1 MPGEKLTTPG
11 LQAHDT
17 HPITMADP
25 YFGSALQEFLEP
37 RRLHTGRGHV
47 VSMTGMGAH
56 KGNWFVADDDY
67 EQFLDILHDYL
78 FVSKLRP
85 NNFVEQRKQEG
96 LTPLLIDLDFKYPS
110 EKNLLR
116 TFTNEHIQSFIVEIV
131 TILKEFFELRD
142 RQQIRF
148 FVTLRSQ
155 PYQDSKANAIGKKDI
170 KDGVHIVC
178 PDFRVTSEMYG
189 LIRHLL
195 LERASL
201 AKSFE
206 GTGYT
211 NTDDNVIDKHLMNKI
226 GWFFYGESKPSIPPY
241 LLTDVFKYTPRT
253 GKMIREGPEGYDSRT
268 LIKLLS
274 IRFNSTSAL
283 VVVEKQRQ
291 VFDDLL
297 ASMKLR
303 GGAAAAAGGGGAHE
317 QFPAN
322 QMVPGEATGMLP
334 IIMDSFNTIVSTEDE
349 VELAKRLAIEC
360 LSGDRA
366 DSYDTWMRVGW
377 CLRNIEASDEMFDI
391 WMKFSEK
398 SGKSGG
404 NNVEQLRREWM
415 RGTMR
420 RLNGTPSIRIGSLKM
435 WAREDNQVRFK
446 EIMDGDIISYITK
459 TGLTFKGGTHHHV
472 AMMIHK
478 LFYDV
483 YKCTVEGRTTEWYEF
498 KNHTWNPMP
507 QGLLIKTMIT
517 EEIAKKVDSARCSL
531 RPPEANLPADEYQE
545 KHKQYNES
553 VVKLLKLQENLYNA
567 NFKDSVMKEAVQ
579 LFYDPDFYK
588 RINQN
593 PYFLGCAN
601 GILNLREPI
610 FDEAGHPVRY
620 KPTLHPGTANDYV
633 TLKAGVTADGK
644 EPIEYMPYDPD
655 DPKQQ
660 EIMDF
665 FRKLFPADDLREY
678 VLTLAAGCLEGANKE
693 QCFYI
698 MTGSGG
704 NGKSKFVELMISVL
718 GQYAGSLAS
727 TALTR
732 KRPESGAANPDIM
745 SIKGCRFIETKE
757 PDEGE
762 PLNSARMKQFS
773 GEDLVEARGLFKD
786 QERFKIT
793 GKIFL
798 ACNRMPP
805 IHSMDGGTWR
815 RIRVIPFDSRFLPVG
830 DPMID
835 SARHIYPRDDMLD
848 ERIKSWRVPFL
859 SLLVHY
865 YETKYCPHGIKH
877 TPAVVLQAS
886 ENYKG
891 NFDSFGKFI
900 KSRVRRVPGYDMPPQ
915 FKDFWKAYRNWFNDQ
930 SATGKKLTENELRIR
945 LNELYQAPADGK
957 TYLHLQLFDM
967 DEDTEQFD
975 RALAEE
981 REAAAAAGGGGGGA

>member
-1 MPGEKLTTPG
+1 MPGEKLTTTGAG
-11 LQAHDT
+11 LNDT

-25 YFGSALQEFLEP
+25 YFGSDLAKFIEP
-37 RRLHTGRGHV
+37 RRVPTGRGHT

-56 KGNWFVADDDY
+56 KGNWLVADEDY
-67 EQFLDILHDYL
+67 DEFLDTLHDYL
-78 FVSKLRP
+78 FVKQLRP
-85 NNFVEQRKQEG
+85 NNFVEQRKPDG
-96 LTPLLIDLDFKYPS
+96 VTPLLIDLDFKYPS

-116 TFTNEHIQSFIVEIV
+116 TFTAEQIQAFTTEIV
-131 TILKEFFELRD
+131 TILKDFFELRD

-148 FVTLRSQ
+148 FVTLRAQ
-155 PYQDSKANAIGKKDI
+155 PYLDTKTYAQGKKYI
-170 KDGVHIVC
+170 KDGIHIVS
-178 PDFRVTSEMYG
+178 PDFSVSTEMYG
-189 LIRHLL
+189 VIRHLL
-195 LERASL
+195 LERGALS
-201 AKSFE
+201 KCFE
-206 GTGYT
+206 DSGYV
-211 NTDDNVIDKHLMNKI
+211 NPDEDVIDKNLSNKI
-226 GWFFYGESKPSIPPY
+226 GWFFYGESKANIPPY

-253 GKMIREGPEGYDSRT
+253 GKQVRETLDAYDSRT

-274 IRFNSTSAL
+274 IRHKIAPQL
-283 VVVEKQRQ
+283 VLLEKQRT
-291 VFDDLL
+291 VVDEML
-297 ASMKLR
+297 SKMKARPVAMKEHVANEIVAL
-303 GGAAAAAGGGGAHE
+303 GGG
-317 QFPAN
+317 
-322 QMVPGEATGMLP
+322 GEATGMLAM
-334 IIMDSFNTIVSTEDE
+334 IMDSINNIVSTEDE

-360 LSGDRA
+360 LNGDRA
-366 DSYDTWMRVGW
+366 DNYDTWMRVGW
-377 CLRNIEASDEMFDI
+377 CLRNIEASDEMFDV

-420 RLNGTPSIRIGSLKM
+420 LVNGSPSLRIGSLKM
-435 WAREDNQVRFK
+435 WAREDNAARYK
-446 EIMDGDIISYITK
+446 EIMDGDIISFITK
-459 TGLTFKGGTHHHV
+459 AGLTYKGGTHHHV

-478 LFYDV
+478 LFYDT
-483 YKCTVEGRTTEWYEF
+483 YKCTVEGRSTEWYEF

-507 QGLLIKTMIT
+507 QGLLLKSVIT
-517 EEIAKKVDSARCSL
+517 DEIAKKVDSARCSL

-545 KHKQYNES
+545 KQKQFNDS

-567 NFKDSVMKEAVQ
+567 NFKESVMKEAVQ
-579 LFYDPDFYK
+579 LFYDSEFYK
-588 RINQN
+588 RINNN
-593 PYFLGCAN
+593 PFLLGCAN
-601 GILNLREPI
+601 GILNLREPV
-610 FDEAGHPVRY
+610 FDADGNPVRY
-620 KPTLHPGTANDYV
+620 KPVLRAGTANDYV

-644 EPIEYMPYDPD
+644 EPIEYVPYDPE

-665 FRKLFPADDLREY
+665 FKKLFPAEDLREY

-815 RIRVIPFDSRFLPVG
+815 RIRVIPFDSRFLPEN

-835 SARHIYPRDDMLD
+835 PARHIYPRDDMLD

-865 YETKYCPHGIKH
+865 YETRYCPHGIKRV
-877 TPAVVLQAS
+877 PAVVMQAS

-900 KSRVRRVPGYDMPPQ
+900 KARVRRVPGYDMPPNA
-915 FKDFWKAYRNWFNDQ
+915 KDFWKAYRNWFNDQ
-930 SATGKKLTENELRIR
+930 SATGKKLTENELKIR
-945 LNELYQAPADGK
+945 LNELYQVPADGK
-957 TYLHLQLFDM
+957 TYLHLQLFDS
-967 DEDTEQFD
+967 DEDAEAFD
-975 RALAEE
+975 KALEEEKMAVVAE
-981 REAAAAAGGGGGGA
+981 